1 MTVPEPRRTD
11 ANTTLALFTERAAA
25 LGVAVHRVAT
35 SADAARVIAEESRE
49 AGAERSLITSEL
61 TRAAPGLVS
70 ALNQAWT
77 AWVHPGDPATTNDH
91 PFGVSLA
98 RMAVAET
105 ASVVL
110 AEETLEDRGIGLL
123 VKVQLVVCPTE
134 ALVPSLDQAGPAL
147 RDLALR
153 PGGAYTTLVT
163 GPSRT
168 ADIERVLT
176 VGVQGPARLAVLFV
190 DALD

>member
-1 MTVPEPRRTD
+1 MTVTTMRTNAA
-11 ANTTLALFTERAAA
+11 ANDLALFTERAAA

-35 SADAARVIAEESRE
+35 SADAARVITEQARE
-49 AGAERSLITSEL
+49 AGAERSLITSDL
-61 TRAAPGLVS
+61 TGAAPGLVS

-77 AWVHPGDPATTNDH
+77 AWVHPGDPATTNDQ

-105 ASVVL
+105 ASVLL

-123 VKVQLVVCPTE
+123 VKAQLVVCPTE

-147 RDLALR
+147 RDLSLR
-153 PGGAYTTLVT
+153 PGGAYATLVT

-176 VGVQGPARLAVLFV
+176 VGVQGPAKLAVLFV
-190 DALD
+190 DDLR